1 MHQPAPLAP
10 GTLVQGYQIV
20 RNLAIGGFSI
30 VYLATNARG
39 QQVAIK
45 EYLPATLSSRVKGT
59 TQTQTSP
66 DKLRLYRLGLQSF
79 FHEGRALAEI
89 SHPGV
94 SSVLDFFAANGTV
107 YMVMNVLQ
115 GSSLQDFIVS
125 ARQANA
131 PGNLQEATICS
142 LFQEFLGA
150 VRVVHQRK
158 LLHLDLKPGNI
169 FVTLDDR
176 VVLID
181 FGAAR
186 HALDP
191 EAMALRPMY
200 TPGFAAPEL
209 YVRGTPLGP
218 WTDVYSL
225 GACLYS
231 CMRGYPPMDV
241 PTRRKTDNLV
251 AHLERLR
258 GVYSDG
264 LLNLVGRCLSLEPG
278 PRPQSVLELQKALP
292 ANFARSQ

>member
-1 MHQPAPLAP
+1 
-10 GTLVQGYQIV
+10 
-20 RNLAIGGFSI
+20 
-30 VYLATNARG
+30 
-39 QQVAIK
+39 
-45 EYLPATLSSRVKGT
+45 
-59 TQTQTSP
+59 
-66 DKLRLYRLGLQSF
+66 
-79 FHEGRALAEI
+79 
-89 SHPGV
+89 
-94 SSVLDFFAANGTV
+94 
-107 YMVMNVLQ
+107 MVMNLLQ
-115 GSSLQDFIVS
+115 GNSLQEFIVS
-125 ARQANA
+125 ARQQATS
-131 PGNLQEATICS
+131 GNLGEATICS
-142 LFQEFLGA
+142 LFQDFLAA

-169 FVTLDDR
+169 FITNEDR

-241 PTRRKTDNLV
+241 PTRRQADHLA

-264 LLNLVGRCLSLEPG
+264 LLALVGRCLSLSPAL
-278 PRPQSVLELQKALP
+278 RPQSVLELQKSLP
-292 ANFARSQ
+292 NGLTRAQ

>member
-10 GTLVQGYQIV
+10 GTLVQGYRIV
-20 RNLAIGGFSI
+20 RNLAVGGFSI
-30 VYLATNARG
+30 VYLAFNARA

-45 EYLPATLSSRVKGT
+45 EYLPASLSSRAAGT
-59 TQTQTSP
+59 THTQISP

-79 FHEGRALAEI
+79 FHEGRALAQI

-94 SSVLDFFAANGTV
+94 SSVLDFFEANGTV
-107 YMVMNVLQ
+107 YMVMNWLQ
-115 GSSLQDFIVS
+115 GSSLQDFIVG
-125 ARQANA
+125 ARAQAE
-131 PGNLQEATICS
+131 PGILREATIAS
-142 LFQEFLGA
+142 LFQEFLPA
-150 VRVVHQRK
+150 VRVVHQHK

-169 FVTLDDR
+169 IITPDDHA
-176 VVLID
+176 VLID

-191 EAMALRPMY
+191 EATALRPMY

-231 CMRGYPPMDV
+231 CMRGFPPMDV
-241 PTRRKTDNLV
+241 PTRRRVDNLG

-258 GVYSDG
+258 GVYSDP
-264 LLNLVGRCLSLEPG
+264 LIALVGRCLSLQPDA
-278 PRPQSVLELQKALP
+278 RPQSVLELQKSLP
-292 ANFARSQ
+292 PGGTRAQ